1 MGVFCCYDDKNWFF
15 TNCRLQK
22 AAQSRRKS
30 GKVEPSPCGKTKNM
44 V

>member
-1 MGVFCCYDDKNWFF
+1 MGAFCYYDEKNWFF